1 MVRKVY
7 YPLFPALERV
17 RLDWMERVRLCAGAR
32 AIGTAYERPR
42 VRADWTRGDAGPDF
56 YADSCSNAPSRADA
70 LRGPSHADARRSPRQ
85 PRSQF
90 ARGAGNP
97 LSRCGRLARRV

>member
-1 MVRKVY
+1 MGR
-7 YPLFPALERV
+7 A
-17 RLDWMERVRLCAGAR
+17 RLRAGTR
-32 AIGTAYERPR
+32 TIGAAYERPR
-42 VRADWTRGDAGPDF
+42 GRADWTRGDADPDF
-56 YADSCSNAPSRADA
+56 YADRCSNAPSRADA